1 MVIDTETKGG
11 EKMSVCSHCPYNI
24 DEDGVMC
31 CEYPDRNACFY
42 GDEDVLEELD
52 LEEALNTDYTHPD
65 F

>member
-1 MVIDTETKGG
+1 
-11 EKMSVCSHCPYNI
+11 MSVCSHCPYNI